1 MKPVHVLLALIL
13 FGVSIPSCASSG
25 NPAVENQDLVAQI
38 KLGQSTKEDVRRL
51 FGQPTVMSRHSGTPF
66 PAMTGWPVSSSN
78 YEIWNYTYANTEVH
92 PATFIPIVGLF
103 AGSATSKMSQITL
116 AFDEQGI
123 VRHIQTGQTQ
133 ATGGPG
139 ASPAQ

>member
-1 MKPVHVLLALIL
+1 MKTAQVLLALVFL
-13 FGVSIPSCASSG
+13 SAAFNACATSG

-38 KLGQSTKEDVRRL
+38 KLGQTTREDVRRL

-66 PAMTGWPVSSSN
+66 PAMTGWPISSSN

-103 AGSATSKMSQITL
+103 AGSATSKMSQLTL
-116 AFDEQGI
+116 TFDELGI

-139 ASPAQ
+139 ASTAQ